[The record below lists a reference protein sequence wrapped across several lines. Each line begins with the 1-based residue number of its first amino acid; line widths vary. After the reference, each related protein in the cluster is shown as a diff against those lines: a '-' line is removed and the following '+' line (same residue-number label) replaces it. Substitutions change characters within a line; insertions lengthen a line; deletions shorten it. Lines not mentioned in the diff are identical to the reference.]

1 MTKQRSLEHLFFFF
15 YRAAIGTLYTVLQS
29 PARRL
34 QRADSKRFAKINQMA
49 TSVGKKDFR
58 VSEVGETV
66 DNMRYAGLR
75 KATILATGCNGIK
88 VQVVLRK

>member
-1 MTKQRSLEHLFFFF
+1 
-15 YRAAIGTLYTVLQS
+15 
-29 PARRL
+29 
-34 QRADSKRFAKINQMA
+34 MA